1 MLHGKPW
8 FVPLLLT
15 IPGLLMSARAA
26 EGQVVADCDHSP
38 CTLLGCVP
46 PIPLPAL
53 GSGAKDEAREVE
65 FSGQVLDPFGMP
77 VSGAAIVTTAGG
89 RAVSDGEGLFRLT
102 AALAICSQTVR
113 VTAATGSG
121 AATLVGS
128 METSVPSWLSS
139 VHVGVLAMQGLSNAG
154 CPLSWLPTFGAAPG
168 TSNVPFGFAVY
179 DDGEGPAM
187 YVGGAFTAVVGLP
200 ADYIAKWD
208 GSNWTEVGG
217 GTNNSVR
224 ALAVFDDGKGSG
236 PALYA
241 GGDFGFAGGV
251 SAVGI
256 AKWDGDNWAPVGGGA
271 GGAVHALAVYDDG
284 SGGGPDLYAGGN
296 FTNYIAKWDG
306 TSWSTP
312 GGGMNG
318 LVYTLAAIKQRP
330 GVPPVRYGSAG
341 PYGLYAGGQFT
352 TAGGIL
358 VNYVAKWDGSSW
370 SGLGS
375 GMNNVV
381 LALRAAAIGGEDIAL
396 YAGGQFTNAGSY
408 LAKWDGS
415 IWSALGSGTNA
426 PVRALHAFDDG
437 SGSGLELYAGGDFT
451 AAGGM
456 PASHIAK
463 WDGSSWSH
471 LPGDIAE
478 QFGGSTDVRSLG
490 VYDDGRGVGTTLWV
504 GGSFTTVGGLPADR
518 LAVWDGASWSAF
530 GTGANR
536 SVEALCVYDDKQG
549 GGPAL
554 YIGGEFKGAGGAPMG
569 HIAKWDGVNWL
580 PVAGGTNATVRAL
593 AVYDD
598 PGPAGPELYVGGD
611 FARVGPNNLIA
622 THIAKWN
629 GSSWSPLGGGV
640 SASVLALA
648 VHTETGNQPALYAGG
663 AFTIAGAQPAHHIA
677 KWNGSNWSS
686 LGSGT
691 EGTNGWVYALIEYDE
706 GTATGLDLY
715 AGGDF
720 TTAGGV
726 SALGIARWDGSSWSS
741 VGGPAGAGGSVRD
754 FAVYDE
760 GHGNGP
766 ELFAGGFMD
775 SCLKRWNG
783 SSWSVAGGGVNN
795 FVYALTVHDDG
806 CGGGPA
812 LYVGGA
818 FTVAGGTGGVAANRI
833 ARWDGMNWSPLG
845 NGMHTNVLVLAPH
858 DDGQGGGP
866 ALFAGG
872 QFYSD
877 LDSGD
882 SYLAKW
888 GR

>member
-1 MLHGKPW
+1 
-8 FVPLLLT
+8 
-15 IPGLLMSARAA
+15 
-26 EGQVVADCDHSP
+26 
-38 CTLLGCVP
+38 
-46 PIPLPAL
+46 
-53 GSGAKDEAREVE
+53 
-65 FSGQVLDPFGMP
+65 
-77 VSGAAIVTTAGG
+77 
-89 RAVSDGEGLFRLT
+89 
-102 AALAICSQTVR
+102 
-113 VTAATGSG
+113 
-121 AATLVGS
+121 
-128 METSVPSWLSS
+128 
-139 VHVGVLAMQGLSNAG
+139 
-154 CPLSWLPTFGAAPG
+154 
-168 TSNVPFGFAVY
+168 
-179 DDGEGPAM
+179 
-187 YVGGAFTAVVGLP
+187 
-200 ADYIAKWD
+200 
-208 GSNWTEVGG
+208 
-217 GTNNSVR
+217 
-224 ALAVFDDGKGSG
+224 
-236 PALYA
+236 
-241 GGDFGFAGGV
+241 
-251 SAVGI
+251 
-256 AKWDGDNWAPVGGGA
+256 
-271 GGAVHALAVYDDG
+271 
-284 SGGGPDLYAGGN
+284 
-296 FTNYIAKWDG
+296 
-306 TSWSTP
+306 
-312 GGGMNG
+312 MNG

-554 YIGGEFKGAGGAPMG
+554 YIGGEFKGAGGAPMR
-569 HIAKWDGVNWL
+569 HIAKWEGVNWSA
-580 PVAGGTNATVRAL
+580 VGGGTNARVRAL

-598 PGPAGPELYVGGD
+598 PGQGGPELYAGGD
-611 FARVGPNNLIA
+611 FGRVGVEGSPEEVIA
-622 THIAKWN
+622 IHIAKWN
-629 GSSWSPLGGGV
+629 GSSWSPVGGGV
-640 SASVLALA
+640 SARVFALA
-648 VHTETGNQPALYAGG
+648 VHAETGNQPALYAGG
-663 AFTIAGAQPAHHIA
+663 EFNLPAKHIA
-677 KWNGSNWSS
+677 RWDGSNWSN

-691 EGTNGWVYALIEYDE
+691 DGVVRAIIEYDE
-706 GTATGLDLY
+706 GTGTGLDLF

-720 TTAGGV
+720 TTAGGD
-726 SALGIARWDGSSWSS
+726 SAVGIARWDGSSWSP
-741 VGGPAGAGGSVRD
+741 VGSGPDGFVYD
-754 FAVYDE
+754 LAVYDE
-760 GHGNGP
+760 DHGSGP
-766 ELFAGGFMD
+766 ELFAGGDFG
-775 SCLKRWNG
+775 LERWNG
-783 SSWSVAGGGVNN
+783 ATATWSIVGGGVND

-806 CGGGPA
+806 CADRPA

-818 FTVAGGTGGVAANRI
+818 FTIAGDVAANRI
-833 ARWDGMNWSPLG
+833 ARWDGKSWSPLG
-845 NGMHTNVLVLAPH
+845 SGMHTNVLVLAPH